1 MSDTAIKNLVILGG
15 GILLLGA
22 LLLERPGYLASPDL
36 LGTLIVAELV
46 LAAVCNYRQ
55 IFFPVV
61 LGAFLW
67 AGVGVP
73 LASAWVM
80 GRWFVLLI
88 AAVAGF
94 AIYIKDRNHY
104 FSATHLVA
112 LLCVISAVISA
123 LVSAYPEEALL
134 KAMSLL
140 LLILYGA
147 SGVRLAVPMGRPDI
161 FFGWLLRGC
170 EVLTY
175 LSAIAYF
182 ALRWE
187 IFGNPNSLGGV
198 MGVAVVPTLLWG
210 FISAETIVAKR
221 RLGFELVLA
230 LLLLLSSFARAG
242 IAAGAIASIILCV
255 TLRQYRLLIKGI
267 AASAVLA
274 VAVVMFVP
282 LPESSPKWDGSQSVV
297 SMFLYKGRPDQGLT
311 GSRKGVWDQTWAVIK
326 DNPWFGSGFGTSLT
340 GEDLTNIQLKY
351 TGTHIDTR
359 VAREHGNSYLAI
371 SEWVGL
377 LGVVPFYCLIV
388 MVGLKIRDAFSRAS
402 RSQNVFSPLLPAA
415 AILTAGLIDAA
426 FEDWLFAVGYYLCI
440 FFWAIAFILVDLL
453 DERQV
458 VHSVEGV
465 YSMAEPRFLPVASG
479 Q

>member
-1 MSDTAIKNLVILGG
+1 MSDTAIKNLIILGG

-55 IFFPVV
+55 VFFPVV

-88 AAVAGF
+88 AALAGF

-104 FSATHLVA
+104 FSAIHLVA
-112 LLCVISAVISA
+112 LFCVISAVISA
-123 LVSAYPEEALL
+123 VVSAYPEEALL

-147 SGVRLAVPMGRPDI
+147 SGVRLAVPVGRPEI

-175 LSAIAYF
+175 LSAISYF

-187 IFGNPNSLGGV
+187 IFGNPNSLGAV

-210 FISAETIVAKR
+210 FVSAETTVAKR

-267 AASAVLA
+267 AASAALA

-282 LPESSPKWDGSQSVV
+282 QSESSPKWDSWSFGASAV
-297 SMFLYKGRPDQGLT
+297 GLAKMMS
-311 GSRKGVWDQTWAVIK
+311 SRKCASSGCTTVSSPIWKKPPGAFSDIYEKSSAPMTGAFARTKAACADLSALIAVDAHTGRIVRSRRNCRMSVANCSGAVIFAK
-326 DNPWFGSGFGTSLT
+326 ASATEPTVIAK
-340 GEDLTNIQLKY
+340 GEAGMRRRILGIEFDCSRQQWNGNNCLPDISRRCE
-351 TGTHIDTR
+351 TR
-359 VAREHGNSYLAI
+359 APNVRFDPL
-371 SEWVGL
+371 
-377 LGVVPFYCLIV
+377 VV
-388 MVGLKIRDAFSRAS
+388 KI
-402 RSQNVFSPLLPAA
+402 
-415 AILTAGLIDAA
+415 
-426 FEDWLFAVGYYLCI
+426 
-440 FFWAIAFILVDLL
+440 
-453 DERQV
+453 
-458 VHSVEGV
+458 
-465 YSMAEPRFLPVASG
+465 
-479 Q
+479 